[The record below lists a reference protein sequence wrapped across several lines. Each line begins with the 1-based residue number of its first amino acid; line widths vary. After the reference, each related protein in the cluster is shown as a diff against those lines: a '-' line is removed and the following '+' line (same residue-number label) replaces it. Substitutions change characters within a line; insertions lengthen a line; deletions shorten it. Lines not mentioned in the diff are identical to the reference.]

1 MYVDTKWKRMWK
13 NENSHWLCKVDG
25 DFLFLISIT
34 ATTLLLVSF

>member
-1 MYVDTKWKRMWK
+1 MWIQSGRECGK
-13 NENSHWLCKVDG
+13 MKTVNWLCKVDG